1 MADAVVSDAA
11 GRDAVGSE
19 AAGRDDAWSD
29 DAGSDARAGALVAG
43 AALLRVHGLARSFSG
58 VQAVDDVS
66 FDVAPGETVS
76 IIGPNGSGKSTTMNL
91 LTGVLRPDAGTVELD
106 GEDVTRASQEAINAR
121 GVARTFQNG
130 RVFPALSVR
139 ENVFVGAY
147 ARQRALRPARR
158 LIDVPVLRW
167 VSLLAELGLALV
179 PTRGV
184 RRALREIDSETD
196 AQIGRFGGRLTPR
209 AQDAAYTLSYA
220 NRRRTEIARTLVQH
234 PRLLLLD
241 EPTAG
246 MNPTETAE
254 VIEQLQQLKS
264 QGQTILLIEHKI
276 DLVMALSDRVLVFD
290 SGRLIAA
297 GAPADVQNDP
307 RVVRAYL
314 GAGRTRRRADAADAA
329 DAVTAAGGAQ

>member
-1 MADAVVSDAA
+1 MSAVEEAIVSDAA
-11 GRDAVGSE
+11 ETDDVGS
-19 AAGRDDAWSD
+19 AAP
-29 DAGSDARAGALVAG
+29 AGALIGG
-43 AALLRVHGLARSFSG
+43 ASLLRVRGLSRSFSG
-58 VQAVDDVS
+58 VRAVHGVS

-91 LTGVLRPDAGTVELD
+91 LTGVLRPDAGSVVLD
-106 GEDVTRASQEAINAR
+106 DEDITRASQEAINAR

-158 LIDVPVLRW
+158 LIDLPVLRW

-179 PTRGV
+179 PSRGV
-184 RRALREIDSETD
+184 RRALHEIDSEAD

-264 QGQTILLIEHKI
+264 QGQTIVLIEHKI

-290 SGRLIAA
+290 SGHLIAA

-307 RVVRAYL
+307 RVVQAYL
-314 GAGRTRRRADAADAA
+314 GAGRTRRRTGTAGVASDVGADAAAT
-329 DAVTAAGGAQ
+329 DAVAAAAGGAQ